1 MGYIWINTLKGTI
14 MKQEDFIEKQ
24 EKDKFKFIK
33 KNFEQ
38 SILYIRFNDF
48 KDFLNHIE
56 SFGLEHSWDE
66 QSIKNNEAEAIENY
80 ALDYSITVG
89 INKNWGYIDIYYL
102 YDLHKNILVTE
113 VNISDE

>member
-1 MGYIWINTLKGTI
+1 

-33 KNFEQ
+33 QNFEE
-38 SILYIRFNDF
+38 SIIRRRFNDF
-48 KDFLNHIE
+48 KNFLEYIE
-56 SFGLEHSWDE
+56 SFGLKHSWDE
-66 QSIKNNEAEAIENY
+66 QSIKNNEAEAIEND

-89 INKNWGYIDIYYL
+89 INENWGYVDIYYL

>member
-1 MGYIWINTLKGTI
+1 

-24 EKDKFKFIK
+24 KKDKFKFIK

-38 SILYIRFNDF
+38 SILHRRFNDSE
-48 KDFLNHIE
+48 DFLECIE
-56 SFGLEHSWDE
+56 SFGLKHSWNKEYIKDNE
-66 QSIKNNEAEAIENY
+66 EESIANE

-89 INKNWGYIDIYYL
+89 INENWGYIDIYYL

>member
-1 MGYIWINTLKGTI
+1 

-38 SILYIRFNDF
+38 SILYKRFD
-48 KDFLNHIE
+48 DSEDLIEHIE
-56 SFGLEHSWDE
+56 SFGLKHSWDKE
-66 QSIKNNEAEAIENY
+66 SIENNEEESIAND

-89 INKNWGYIDIYYL
+89 INENWGYIDIYYL